1 MTLKEII
8 NYKIIDTKNID
19 VTVYHILIIIG
30 ILLAIWVFTYVFKRL
45 IDRQIK
51 NTRIEKGTGNS
62 IFLIIKYLLWVFAII
77 LILETIGVNLTLLIA
92 GSAALLVGLGLG
104 LQQIFRDIVSGVF
117 MLFERNLKVGDVV
130 ELESDMIGRVEQIG
144 LRTSKIRTRD
154 NIITIVPNSYF
165 IDDRVVNWSHMEQKT
180 RFHVDVGVAY
190 GSDVQL
196 VEKVLLKVAKDN
208 KDITHDPKAF
218 VRFLD
223 FGNSSLDF
231 QLFFWTTS
239 SFEVENIKSDL
250 RFAIDRAFREHKITI
265 PFPQRDLHIKSDF
278 RASS

>member
-1 MTLKEII
+1 MSIKEII
-8 NYKIIDTKNID
+8 NYKLIDTRNID
-19 VTVYHILIIIG
+19 VTVYHILITIG
-30 ILLAIWVFTYVFKRL
+30 ILLAIWIFTYLIKRL

-51 NTRIEKGTGNS
+51 HTRIEKGTGNS
-62 IFLIIKYLLWVFAII
+62 IFLIIKYVLWVFAII

-190 GSDVQL
+190 GSNVQL
-196 VEKVLLKVAKDN
+196 VEKVLLKVAEDN

-218 VRFLD
+218 VRFQD

-231 QLFFWTTS
+231 QLFFWTTR

-250 RFAIDRAFREHKITI
+250 RFAIDKKFRENKITI
-265 PFPQRDLHIKSDF
+265 PFPQHDLHIKSDF
-278 RASS
+278 RRSS

>member
-1 MTLKEII
+1 MTIKEII
-8 NYKIIDTKNID
+8 NYKLIDTKNID

-196 VEKVLLKVAKDN
+196 VEKVLLEVAKDN

-250 RFAIDRAFREHKITI
+250 RFAIDRAFRENKITI

-278 RASS
+278 RDSS